1 MTKESL
7 LAFLRKEED
16 ANKLRKAIVTKG
28 GDIIEI
34 IDNDYKLEND
44 QIIIKQSKSLRQNK
58 ILYDTRILY
67 TNIDYLTFVKSP
79 YA

>member
-1 MTKESL
+1 MTNENL
-7 LAFLRKEED
+7 LAFLQKKAD
-16 ANKLRKAIVTKG
+16 VNKLRKAIVTKG

-58 ILYDTRILY
+58 IIYDTRILY
-67 TNIDYLTFVKSP
+67 TNINYLTFVISP